1 MTIIEIQEVLTLIA
15 PLLFPVIIGAL
26 LVGLIFSIIAFCLR
40 HALAIIGIVAIV
52 VMLTGVQLV
61 P

>member
-1 MTIIEIQEVLTLIA
+1 MTFAEIQEVLTLVA

-26 LVGLIFSIIAFCLR
+26 LVGLCFSIIAFCLR
-40 HALAIIGIVAIV
+40 HALAIIGIATIIV
-52 VMLTGVQLV
+52 LVTGIQLV

>member
-1 MTIIEIQEVLTLIA
+1 MNLTEIQEVLTLIA

-26 LVGLIFSIIAFCLR
+26 LVGLFFSIIAFMLR
-40 HALAIIGIVAIV
+40 HALAIIGIAALVAIA
-52 VMLTGVQLV
+52 MGVQLV

>member
-1 MTIIEIQEVLTLIA
+1 MNLSEIQEVLTLIA

-26 LVGLIFSIIAFCLR
+26 LVGVFFSIIAFLFR
-40 HALAIIGIVAIV
+40 HALAIIGILALVSIAI
-52 VMLTGVQLV
+52 GIQLV

>member
-1 MTIIEIQEVLTLIA
+1 MNFAEIQEVLTLIA

-26 LVGLIFSIIAFCLR
+26 LVGVFFSIVAFMLR
-40 HALAIIGIVAIV
+40 HALAIIGIAVLVAIA
-52 VMLTGVQLV
+52 MGVQLV